1 MEPNANTNHSEKM
14 TKESI
19 NHHSSHNDRLLLSS
33 NTDNYNTT
41 QDLSIVEEDFTTN
54 FTDSTNSTSK
64 PTSTIDNLD
73 IVFMVVLFVLIVLLV
88 FVVCK

>member
-1 MEPNANTNHSEKM
+1 MEPNANTNHSEKI

-19 NHHSSHNDRLLLSS
+19 NYNIHNDRLLLS
-33 NTDNYNTT
+33 NDNDNYNTT
-41 QDLSIVEEDFTTN
+41 QDLSIAEEDFTTN